1 MKSVHRILSFAL
13 ASVMALSLTACK
25 SQSDPGPAASSN
37 KPGSSSSGAPVT
49 PAQSVK
55 IRFGHSGTEDHQY
68 QVFAS
73 KFKEIVEAESEGRI
87 AVEIFPNAVLG
98 NDREMIEGM
107 LMGQQEMFVGS
118 STTSW
123 VPETAV
129 TDMPFLYRDYD
140 HAYRCY
146 DGFLF
151 DELGKRFE
159 DNGMTLLGYVAI
171 GWRNISNNV
180 KPINSVDDLKGM
192 KIRVPDMEVYSATF
206 QAMGATTV
214 TVSLNELYM
223 ALQQSVADGQ
233 DNPASTFWAQSF
245 QEVQDYVTLTHHML
259 GTNFV
264 LMNSDWLNSLSEEDQ
279 VLIKAAAKQAQDY
292 QREYLSEVEGELVEN
307 IRQAGVQVNE
317 PDDID
322 SFRQACADVPETLG
336 TVPVEW
342 IEQIR
347 NM

>member
-1 MKSVHRILSFAL
+1 MKTMKRVLSLVL
-13 ASVMALSLTACK
+13 ASVMVMSLATSCGN
-25 SQSDPGPAASSN
+25 STPPATS
-37 KPGSSSSGAPVT
+37 GSSQPSAST
-49 PAQSVK
+49 PAPEVKDPIK

-68 QVFAS
+68 HVFAT
-73 KFKEIVEAESEGRI
+73 KFKELVEANSNGNI
-87 AVEIFPNAVLG
+87 TVELFPNAVLG

-129 TDMPFLYRDYD
+129 TDMPFLYKSYD
-140 HAYRCY
+140 HAYACY

-151 DELGKRFE
+151 DELGSRFE
-159 DNGMTLLGYVAI
+159 DNGLALLGYVAI

-192 KIRVPDMEVYSATF
+192 KIRIPDMEVYSATF
-206 QAMGATTV
+206 NAMGATTV

-233 DNPASTFWAQSF
+233 DNPASTFYAQSF
-245 QEVQDYVTLTHHML
+245 QEVQDYMTLTHHML

-264 LMNSDWLNSLSEEDQ
+264 LMNNEWLSKLDEADQ
-279 VLIKAAAKQAQDY
+279 ELIKSAAKEAQEY
-292 QREYLSEVEGELVEN
+292 QRDYLASVEGELVEK
-307 IRQAGVQVNE
+307 IKAAGVEVNE
-317 PDDID
+317 PSDIE
-322 SFRQACADVPETLG
+322 SFREACANVPAALG
-336 TVPVEW
+336 TVPMEW
-342 IEQIR
+342 IEKIN

>member
-1 MKSVHRILSFAL
+1 MKSMHRILSFAL

-87 AVEIFPNAVLG
+87 AVEIFPSAVLG

-159 DNGMTLLGYVAI
+159 DDAHGVCGYRLA
-171 GWRNISNNV
+171 
-180 KPINSVDDLKGM
+180 
-192 KIRVPDMEVYSATF
+192 EH
-206 QAMGATTV
+206 
-214 TVSLNELYM
+214 
-223 ALQQSVADGQ
+223 LQQ
-233 DNPASTFWAQSF
+233 
-245 QEVQDYVTLTHHML
+245 
-259 GTNFV
+259 
-264 LMNSDWLNSLSEEDQ
+264 
-279 VLIKAAAKQAQDY
+279 
-292 QREYLSEVEGELVEN
+292 
-307 IRQAGVQVNE
+307 RQAHQLGG
-317 PDDID
+317 
-322 SFRQACADVPETLG
+322 RPERDEDPCSRYGGLL
-336 TVPVEW
+336 
-342 IEQIR
+342 R
-347 NM
+347 NFPGYGRYNCYC